1 MPHHANSL
9 DLYAAPTSPPFHLL
23 AKERVSVFPFTPLKP
38 QTTYVPGSSRER
50 TGSLVVE
57 ACFFFIVWVCPPS
70 VRVDE
75 RAVALIT
82 LLFVGFVSR
91 LGRGVD
97 GPRVLS
103 LRRGEK
109 HTKREKK
116 WWMEYRVVRLA
127 LPRAG
132 VAFRSARLDLLT
144 WELVAF
150 GSMNVG
156 ARNRFQAIFFGFFV
170 PWAGRLPGV
179 WEIRLGGRR
188 WLDVTRRLNSVMH
201 RRNMF

>member
-1 MPHHANSL
+1 M
-9 DLYAAPTSPPFHLL
+9 
-23 AKERVSVFPFTPLKP
+23 
-38 QTTYVPGSSRER
+38 
-50 TGSLVVE
+50 E
-57 ACFFFIVWVCPPS
+57 ACFFFIVWACPPS

-82 LLFVGFVSR
+82 WLFVGFVSR
-91 LGRGVD
+91 LGRGGVD

-109 HTKREKK
+109 HTQGKK

-156 ARNRFQAIFFGFFV
+156 ARHRFQAIFFLVSLFLGLAACLESGRSGLV
-170 PWAGRLPGV
+170 ADAG
-179 WEIRLGGRR
+179 
-188 WLDVTRRLNSVMH
+188 
-201 RRNMF
+201 